1 MKKNNLLKVL
11 TISFLIFV
19 VLSWIIPAGTFTSGS
34 FTEGEVAP
42 LGILDLI
49 YMPLSTITSYAGYG
63 ILILII
69 GGFYGVLEATGVFD
83 SLVAKMSKKY
93 EKKAKGFMIFTTILF
108 ALLSSLTGS
117 SYVLLVLVPLF
128 AAVLLKL
135 GYDKISALMAT
146 VGSILVGSMACTYG
160 FNVNGYIN
168 YYLGVND
175 LNNQILVKFILLV
188 LLTVLLIMFVLKHSK
203 KVTVKNLEVSKTKEV
218 KVTEDTKVV
227 ETAKKEAK
235 KTTTKKGT
243 NNKKTGTRTTS
254 KKTTSKKTTTKKS
267 TKKTTGRKRTAAFA
281 KTDDVKVIK
290 NVKERSVWPFVVILT
305 LVIIFLLVAC
315 YNWRYAFNIDVFETM
330 YESIIAVTVNDF
342 AIFKNIIGTFN
353 PLGYWAV
360 NEISIILVFMSLL
373 IAWIYSLKMN
383 DFVNAFKEGA
393 KKYLGVAFYVV
404 MANIIVG
411 VLIATQNSGSMYF
424 TIADAILGWT
434 KDFNVFT
441 TGLVSFIGGFFFND
455 MPYLVS
461 SIATALTTKIT
472 DSTLYPLVGFVMQT
486 MHGFAMLFLPTSAI
500 LLAGLAYFEVSYK
513 EWMKYIW
520 KFLIQVLVVTLIV
533 CVIVSM
539 II

>member
-19 VLSWIIPAGTFTSGS
+19 VLSWIIPAGYYTSGTFTES
-34 FTEGEVAP
+34 EVIP

-83 SLVAKMSKKY
+83 SLVAKMSRKY
-93 EKKAKGFMIFTTILF
+93 ENKAKGFMIVTVILF

-135 GYDKISALMAT
+135 GYDKLSALMAT
-146 VGSILVGSMACTYG
+146 IGSILVGSMACTYG

-168 YYLGVND
+168 YYLGIND
-175 LNNQILVKFILLV
+175 LNNQILVKFILLA
-188 LLTVLLIMFVLKHSK
+188 LLTALLVMFILKHSK

-227 ETAKKEAK
+227 ETKKKETKKTTTNKNNGKKAGTKTTTK
-235 KTTTKKGT
+235 KTTTKK
-243 NNKKTGTRTTS
+243 N
-254 KKTTSKKTTTKKS
+254 TKKS
-267 TKKTTGRKRTAAFA
+267 TKKSTGRKRTAAFA

-315 YNWRYAFNIDVFETM
+315 YNWRYSFNIDVFETM

-383 DFVNAFKEGA
+383 DFVNGFKEGA

-424 TIADAILGWT
+424 TMADAILGWT